1 MSDDPD
7 DRERRNRLV
16 GRVVIVILGLLLAAY
31 IIVTF
36 WGG

>member
-1 MSDDPD
+1 MSEDPA
-7 DRERRNRLV
+7 DRARRNRLV